1 MARNNRGR
9 RRRGRGG
16 RRHHA
21 DNQRPLD
28 PADSVAKSGVLE
40 MAKDGFG
47 FLRSVK
53 ADFDETPDD
62 AFVPANVV
70 RRYGLR
76 EGCLVE
82 GRAWANRG
90 RGQHLA
96 LEEVDFID
104 GLPPEEA
111 MERPHFKTLT
121 SIDPN
126 ERYVLEDEEGDAT
139 LRIMDLLTPLGK
151 GQRALIVAPPRAGK
165 TVILEKIANSIVTK
179 YPDVHLMV
187 ALVDERPEEATHFKR
202 AVPGRAEV
210 VASTNDE
217 PGYRHIRTAELVI
230 ERAKRLVEDGRDVVV
245 LIDSLT
251 RLGRAYNL
259 ETKNSGRTLS
269 GGLDAKV
276 LEKPKAFFGAARN
289 VEDGGSLT
297 IVATALVDT
306 GSRMDQVIFEEFKG
320 TGNMELV
327 LSRTLADR
335 RIYPALDVNMSGTRR
350 EELLLGKERI
360 HKIHLLRRVLNKMR
374 PIEAMDLL
382 IRKMKETETNA
393 DFLKKFDAIGAAAI
407 DDD

>member
-1 MARNNRGR
+1 MPRNNRGR

-16 RRHHA
+16 RRG
-21 DNQRPLD
+21 DSDSQRPLD
-28 PADSVAKSGVLE
+28 PADAVEKYGVLE

-47 FLRSVK
+47 FLRSAK
-53 ADFDETPDD
+53 ADYDETPDD
-62 AFVPANVV
+62 AFVPANIV
-70 RRYGLR
+70 RKYGLR
-76 EGCLVE
+76 EGCFIE
-82 GRAWANRG
+82 GRAWSNRG

-96 LEEVDFID
+96 LEEVDLVD
-104 GLPPEEA
+104 DLPPDEA
-111 MERPHFKTLT
+111 RERPHFKTLT
-121 SIDPN
+121 SIDPD
-126 ERYVLEDEEGDAT
+126 ERYILEDEEGDAT

-165 TVILEKIANSIVTK
+165 TVILEKIANSLVNS
-179 YPDVHLMV
+179 YPDTHLMV

-210 VASTNDE
+210 IASTNDE
-217 PGYRHIRTAELVI
+217 PGFRHIRTAELVI
-230 ERAKRLVEDGRDVVV
+230 TRAKRLCEDGQDVVV

-289 VEDGGSLT
+289 VEGGGSLT
-297 IVATALVDT
+297 IVATALIDT
-306 GSRMDQVIFEEFKG
+306 GSRLDQVIFEEFKG

-327 LSRTLADR
+327 LSRTLAER

-350 EELLLGKERI
+350 EELLLGKAMI

-382 IRKMKETETNA
+382 IRKLKETETNA
-393 DFLKKFDAIGAAAI
+393 DFLKKFDQIGAAL